1 LPAAASPVK
10 TPVSTAVAIPTRFV
24 NERSR
29 CSPAFRACIRV
40 RLSRA
45 EVTPQLQQ
53 GQMKG

>member
-1 LPAAASPVK
+1 VK